1 MVMVD
6 MTIDLT
12 DMAMVTD
19 MEADIISSQRKSSPN
34 SPIGRSQIICSR
46 LHG

>member
-12 DMAMVTD
+12 DMAMVMAMGTED
-19 MEADIISSQRKSSPN
+19 DTLSSQRKSSPK
-34 SPIGRSQIICSR
+34 
-46 LHG
+46 